1 MTQHKHVQLEIF
13 EQGPRN
19 KKESKVQKETL
30 DKVSDFKFPAQFCIK
45 AACLIIV
52 ILISFAFGVER
63 GKVISKKN
71 VTTRVLA
78 ESKPPTITK
87 QIVPKQEEIQKLPVE
102 NKKLEKEKKDDRLT
116 SPGYIIQVASYKK
129 NSSYIDREVTKLQ
142 KDGYDTVTVSSGSY
156 MGICAG
162 KFKNKTEAQKHLKQ
176 LQRTYKDCFI
186 RKI

>member
-13 EQGPRN
+13 DQTARI
-19 KKESKVQKETL
+19 KKESKVQKEHL
-30 DKVSDFKFPAQFCIK
+30 DKIPDFKFPAQFCIK

-71 VTTRVLA
+71 VTSRVLA
-78 ESKPPTITK
+78 ESKPRAITK
-87 QIVPKQEEIQKLPVE
+87 QIAPKQKRIQKLPVE
-102 NKKLEKEKKDDRLT
+102 NKKLEKKKKDDKLT
-116 SPGYIIQVASYKK
+116 SPGYIIQVASYNK
-129 NSSYIDREVTKLQ
+129 NSSYIDKEIIKLQ
-142 KDGYDTVTVSSGSY
+142 KDGYDTVTVSSGNY

-176 LQRTYKDCFI
+176 LKRTYKDCFI